1 MEKVQN
7 QDSQE
12 DAEKVPRELQTNT
25 RRCRAE
31 RKKYGK
37 SAEKVLRE
45 HRTHKQVPEKC
56 GKSTERVKKVQKYDG
71 RPSAAPQR
79 GRAPSAPAPFVVI
92 FLVFFVF
99 LVFFLYFWLRICII
113 LCISGRAPY
122 FFAYFLGYCVRLSVR
137 CPYPDL
143 YFYPYSPAGPSRYF
157 FGIVSANFIVFAILR
172 LLGGEEIPISQ

>member
-12 DAEKVPRELQTNT
+12 DAEKVPREVQTNT

-56 GKSTERVKKVQKYDG
+56 GKSTERVKKVQKYEHKGGGRRRRLPPLWGGQKPPKAPSPFVG
-71 RPSAAPQR
+71 RPKAAVHISALFP
-79 GRAPSAPAPFVVI
+79 
-92 FLVFFVF
+92 
-99 LVFFLYFWLRICII
+99 YF
-113 LCISGRAPY
+113 PY
-122 FFAYFLGYCVRLSVR
+122 FFDNCWILVCFSGGLSALFSVLFPYRSASPAAGPYLSPYFFRIFRLS
-137 CPYPDL
+137 
-143 YFYPYSPAGPSRYF
+143 
-157 FGIVSANFIVFAILR
+157 
-172 LLGGEEIPISQ
+172 